1 MLIKDLFKKAG
12 INKLDDPVIIEGDH
26 NIKYSELYD
35 QVNRL
40 SNGLKSLGVKA
51 GSKVSLYL
59 PNSSEFAIGY
69 YAVQQL
75 GAVVVPINVLLRAE
89 EIKYIT
95 RHSDSE
101 LVITNQ
107 EHYPEMKKGIAGLES
122 LKHVIVSGMNGEE
135 IINFE
140 GLISSSAN
148 SPVEAEITDDDV
160 AVIIYTSGTT
170 GRPKG
175 AMLTQNNICSN
186 VMTWNEIMRGI
197 PEEKMI
203 AVLPLAHIFGQTCV
217 MNTCIYNGGT
227 LIIHSRF
234 DAVEILKSIQDN
246 KATVFAGVPTMY
258 SYIINHPDALKF
270 DTSSLRLCVS
280 GGAPIPVEVLTKFE
294 SMYKCIVLEGYGL
307 SETSPVNVFN
317 TIEGPRKPAST
328 GIAIDRVEVKIFDE
342 QDNEVPTGTAGEI
355 VVKGPNVMKGYYK
368 DPEATA
374 LALRSGWFHTGDMA
388 YKDEDSHVFIV
399 DRKKDMILKSGYNV
413 YPREVE
419 EVFYT
424 NPKVAGVAVIG
435 VPDEL
440 KGEEVKAFVV
450 LKEGQTATEEELR
463 QYCRS
468 KIAPYKTPRYVQFL
482 DALPMGSTGK
492 ILRRQLRDIELSRTK
507 SEVAG
512 SEA

>member
-1 MLIKDLFKKAG
+1 MIFKNLFMKEG
-12 INKLDDPVIIEGDH
+12 VNKPDAPAIIEGERVV
-26 NIKYSELYD
+26 KYGGLYE

-40 SNGLKSLGVKA
+40 SNGLRSLGVKA
-51 GSKVSLYL
+51 GNKVSLYL
-59 PNSSEFAIGY
+59 PNSIEFVIGY

-89 EIKYIT
+89 EIKYIAL
-95 RHSDSE
+95 HSDSE
-101 LVITNQ
+101 IIITNQ
-107 EHYPEMKKGIAGLES
+107 AHYPEVKSATAGVES
-122 LKHVIVSGMNGEE
+122 LKHVIVSGMSAEG
-135 IINFE
+135 ITNFE
-140 GLISSSAN
+140 QLIASSDN
-148 SPVEAEITDDDV
+148 SLVEAEIADDDV

-175 AMLTQNNICSN
+175 AMLTQNNIYSN
-186 VMTWNEIMRGI
+186 SVAMNGI
-197 PEEKMI
+197 LHGVPDERMI

-217 MNTCIYNGGT
+217 MNTCFYNGGT

-246 KATVFAGVPTMY
+246 KATVFTGVPTMY
-258 SYIINHPDALKF
+258 SYIINHPDALKY
-270 DTSSLRLCVS
+270 DTGSLRLCVS

-307 SETSPVNVFN
+307 SETSPVNAFN

-328 GIAIDRVEVKIFDE
+328 GTAIDDVEVKIFDD
-342 QDNEVPTGTAGEI
+342 QDNEVSAGTVGEI

-368 DPEATA
+368 DPNATE
-374 LALRSGWFHTGDMA
+374 LAMRKGWFHTGDMA
-388 YKDEDSHVFIV
+388 YKDEDGHIFIV

-450 LKEGQTATEEELR
+450 LKEGETATEEELR

-468 KIAPYKTPRYVQFL
+468 RIAPYKTPRYVEFL

-492 ILRRQLRDIELSRTK
+492 ILRRQLRDIELGRTK

-512 SEA
+512 